1 MEWTSLLYQILEIC
15 VIPLLG
21 ILTAYVVKYIN
32 IKSEELTN
40 KTKNELADKYI
51 KMLTETI
58 TDCVIATNQTYVEA
72 LKKKDAFTKEAQE
85 EAFKKTY
92 EAVMLVL
99 TDDAKVYLTEV
110 YGDLTAYITMKI
122 EAEVNISKIV
132 PVVE

>member
-1 MEWTSLLYQILEIC
+1 MEWISLLYQFLEIC
-15 VIPLLG
+15 IIPLLG

-40 KTKNELADKYI
+40 KAKNETADKYI

>member
-1 MEWTSLLYQILEIC
+1 MEWTSLLYQILEMCI
-15 VIPLLG
+15 IPLLG

-40 KTKNELADKYI
+40 KAKNETSDKYI
-51 KMLTETI
+51 KMLAETI

-110 YGDLTAYITMKI
+110 YGDLSAYIAMKI
-122 EAEVNISKIV
+122 EAEVNLSKIV

>member
-15 VIPLLG
+15 IIPLLG
-21 ILTAYVVKYIN
+21 ILTAYAVKYIN

-40 KTKNELADKYI
+40 KAENETADKYI